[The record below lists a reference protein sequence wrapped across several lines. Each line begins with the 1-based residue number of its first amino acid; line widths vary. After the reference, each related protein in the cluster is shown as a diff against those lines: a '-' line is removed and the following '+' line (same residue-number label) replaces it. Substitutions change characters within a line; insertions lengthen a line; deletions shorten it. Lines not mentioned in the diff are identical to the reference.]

1 MKLSG
6 QAWAECQ
13 LTPAL
18 QTGLCAV
25 GHTAEAAKFLSL
37 DGVTAVLAKAES
49 R

>member
-18 QTGLCAV
+18 QTWLCAV

-37 DGVTAVLAKAES
+37 DRGTAVMAKAKS